1 MKNKVVGTILIGMLI
16 MSACSFSNTNEYDTE
31 VVSDNEVSTE
41 STSEERNDESTAEI
55 TQNEDEIVEIDT
67 TKIIED
73 QSFDIQLNEWGDV
86 RFVSCQPDKDTNPHA
101 DATFYLMDQ
110 NQVIY
115 KMPSVYENDIRDN
128 LFEGISFVAFKDINE
143 DEKDE
148 VIIGLLYITG
158 AGPQG
163 VIPRTEVRIFEDKG
177 DSFEYSKDISKYIN
191 DSMPEDGTIHD
202 VYDKIKMYNST
213 TKDSAYLSNDLIDS
227 QISIIVK
234 NRDIWKI
241 TYEDPSGPVTS
252 PFSCYYITDYDHNG
266 RLEITASECQ
276 GTGIYTSTSIYEV
289 NSDFNGIELIDDNG
303 DAPEFEFE
311 KIKMFY
317 NETDQTYMYI
327 GINHGK
333 SGALWGC
340 NLKCALYLEDGVI
353 HYDEIAAEEYQPK
366 GEESNEL
373 VFSYTDSTGAA
384 ITEEQFKKAEDE
396 LYKSYDQQDVSFGCI
411 YNESDNVF
419 QELPDDIMEK
429 ILKKSYETF
438 SGQISYDEFNEVEE
452 KIRTS

>member
-1 MKNKVVGTILIGMLI
+1 MKRRKALVGILSSMLVL
-16 MSACSFSNTNEYDTE
+16 SACSFSNTNEYDTE

-177 DSFEYSKDISKYIN
+177 DSFEYSKDISEYIT

-202 VYDKIKMYNST
+202 VYDKIKWYKLYAIDMASLY
-213 TKDSAYLSNDLIDS
+213 KDIKKVDNAENFEGRWEATNCHSSLSGDFIITNQTEEGFSFEGCFSYYSHTGDIAGNAHFVSPTIAICS
-227 QISIIVK
+227 Q
-234 NRDIWKI
+234 
-241 TYEDPSGPVTS
+241 
-252 PFSCYYITDYDHNG
+252 
-266 RLEITASECQ
+266 
-276 GTGIYTSTSIYEV
+276 
-289 NSDFNGIELIDDNG
+289 DD
-303 DAPEFEFE
+303 
-311 KIKMFY
+311 
-317 NETDQTYMYI
+317 
-327 GINHGK
+327 
-333 SGALWGC
+333 
-340 NLKCALYLEDGVI
+340 LEDSMSDGYMIFLFEDNLMYVRSD
-353 HYDEIAAEEYQPK
+353 YGLGLMGMNVSPTNAYTR
-366 GEESNEL
+366 GEP
-373 VFSYTDSTGAA
+373 VYTNADMLGRTY
-384 ITEEQFKKAEDE
+384 TEDE
-396 LYKSYDQQDVSFGCI
+396 LSQIKQLLGESL
-411 YNESDNVF
+411 YNEPFLFGTINGGVTSSWRMMEDGRRCKYVECYIPTMAENYKAVITEDGKIYIKIYTYGDEVLYTNDSDWDGD
-419 QELPDDIMEK
+419 ELP
-429 ILKKSYETF
+429 
-438 SGQISYDEFNEVEE
+438 EVF
-452 KIRTS
+452 

>member
-1 MKNKVVGTILIGMLI
+1 MRNIVVGGILIGILVL
-16 MSACSFSNTNEYDTE
+16 SACSFSNTNEYDTE

-41 STSEERNDESTAEI
+41 STSEERNDESTTEI

-227 QISIIVK
+227 QIQVIVK
-234 NRDIWKI
+234 NRDVWKI
-241 TYEDPSGPVTS
+241 TYEDGLTTS
-252 PFSCYYITDYDHNG
+252 AHSCYYIKHYDHNG
-266 RLEITASECQ
+266 RLEITASETQ
-276 GTGIYTSTSIYEV
+276 GTGIFTHAEIYEV
-289 NSDFNGIELIDDNG
+289 NSDFNGIELIDYNG
-303 DAPEFEFE
+303 DAPEFEYK
-311 KIKMFY
+311 KIKVFY
-317 NETDQTYMYI
+317 NEADQTYMYI
-327 GINHGK
+327 GTNHGK
-333 SGALWGC
+333 SGASWGG
-340 NLKCALYLEDGVI
+340 NIKCALYLENGVI
-353 HYDEIAAEEYQPK
+353 HYDEIAVEEYQPK
-366 GEESNEL
+366 DDDSDEL
-373 VFSYTDSTGAA
+373 VFSYTDNFGNA
-384 ITEEQFKKAEDE
+384 ITEEQFETAEDE
-396 LYKSYDQQDVSFGCI
+396 LYESYDQQEVSFGVI
-411 YNESDNVF
+411 YNEYENVF
-419 QELPDDIMEK
+419 QELPDDIMAQ

-438 SGQISYDEFNEVEE
+438 LGQISYDEFKEAVNT
-452 KIRTS
+452 IRTSN